1 MKLIKMKIEID
12 VTKPDE
18 RDRIGSYCGS
28 IKING
33 QFFKE
38 VGGLANIYDLMDA
51 IADSLKNDE
60 DFKFMPKKS
69 K

>member
-1 MKLIKMKIEID
+1 MLRKMKIEIY

-18 RDRIGSYCGS
+18 SDRIGSYCGS

-38 VGGLANIYDLMDA
+38 VGGLSNIYDLIDA

-60 DFKFMPKKS
+60 DFKFMPKKN

>member
-1 MKLIKMKIEID
+1 MIIEIE
-12 VTKPDE
+12 VFKPEENDMM
-18 RDRIGSYCGS
+18 GSYCGS

-33 QFFKE
+33 KFFKE
-38 VGGLANIYDLMDA
+38 VGGLTNINDLMDT
-51 IADSLKNDE
+51 IAHSLNNDE